1 MTRAVLSVPN
11 ISCGHCERAITEALE
26 PQAGIQQVKVDIE
39 KKLVALEFDE
49 SQINLDKIGALLDE
63 EGYPIV
69 AGSD

>member
-1 MTRAVLSVPN
+1 MTKAVLSVPN
-11 ISCGHCERAITEALE
+11 ISCDHCERAITEALE
-26 PQAGIQQVKVDIE
+26 SQAGIQQVKVDIE

-69 AGSD
+69 APSD